1 MNRPY
6 RNKRHEKKEAFH
18 PKRSLGQNFL
28 TDDALFEQLVDL
40 SGVGKDDAV
49 LEIGAGA
56 GGMTKA
62 LSARCRQ
69 VVAIEVDETLLPIL
83 RVSLERCKNVQ
94 LVHGDVL
101 RLNLPEL
108 TAPLGPFH
116 IVANIPY
123 YLTTELMTLLLTSAM
138 PIQSISVMVQKE
150 AAERMVAQPGE
161 DGYGMLAVRAQ
172 YFYAPQIALDVPAC
186 MFTPPPK
193 VDSAFVVMPRREK
206 PPVEVSDEALFFKVA
221 AAAFAMRRKTMENN
235 LIASFRVPREQAQSW
250 LSQCGIPSGARG
262 ETLSLKD
269 FAALSGVLTL
279 PPHSA

>member
-1 MNRPY
+1 MRRPQHG
-6 RNKRHEKKEAFH
+6 KGEFH

-28 TDDALFEQLVDL
+28 TDDTLFEHLVDL

-69 VVAIEVDETLLPIL
+69 VIAIEVDETLLPIL
-83 RVSLERCKNVQ
+83 RVALEKCKNVH

-108 TAPLGPFH
+108 TTPLGPFH

-123 YLTTELMTLLLTSAM
+123 YLTTELMTLLLSGDM
-138 PIQSISVMVQKE
+138 PIQSISLMVQKE
-150 AAERMVAQPGE
+150 AAQRMVAKPGE
-161 DGYGMLAVRAQ
+161 EGYGMLAVRAQ
-172 YFYAPQIALDVPAC
+172 FFYDPQIMLDVPAC

-193 VDSAFVVMPRREK
+193 VDSAFVVMPRREC
-206 PPVEVSDEALFFKVA
+206 PPVEVQDENLFFHVA

-235 LIASFRVPREQAQSW
+235 VIASFRVSREEAKEW
-250 LSQCGIPSGARG
+250 LSQCGIPDGARG
-262 ETLSLKD
+262 ETLSLQD
-269 FAALSGVLTL
+269 FALLSNVL
-279 PPHSA
+279 AKQI

>member
-1 MNRPY
+1 MKRPQHG
-6 RNKRHEKKEAFH
+6 KGEFH
-18 PKRSLGQNFL
+18 HKRSLGQNFL

-83 RVSLERCKNVQ
+83 RVALERCGNVR
-94 LVHGDVL
+94 LVQGDVV

-123 YLTTELMTLLLTSAM
+123 YLTTELMTLLLTSDM
-138 PIQSISVMVQKE
+138 PIQSISLMVQKE
-150 AAERMVAQPGE
+150 AAQRMVARPGE
-161 DGYGMLAVRAQ
+161 EGYGMLAVRAQ
-172 YFYAPQIALDVPAC
+172 YFYDPQIMLDVPAC

-193 VDSAFVVMPRREK
+193 VDSAFVVMPRRK
-206 PPVEVSDEALFFKVA
+206 IPPVEVQDENLFFRVA

-235 LIASFRVPREQAQSW
+235 LIASFRVSREEAKEW
-250 LSQCGIPSGARG
+250 LSQCGIPDGARG
-262 ETLSLKD
+262 ETLSLQD
-269 FAALSGVLTL
+269 FAALSNAMAKLL
-279 PPHSA
+279 

>member
-1 MNRPY
+1 MKRPQHG
-6 RNKRHEKKEAFH
+6 KGEFH
-18 PKRSLGQNFL
+18 HKRSLGQNFL

-40 SGVGKDDAV
+40 SGVGKEDAV
-49 LEIGAGA
+49 LEIGPGA

-83 RVSLERCKNVQ
+83 RVALERCGNVR

-123 YLTTELMTLLLTSAM
+123 YLTTELMTLLLTSDM
-138 PIQSISVMVQKE
+138 PIQSISLMVQKE
-150 AAERMVAQPGE
+150 AAQRMVARPGE
-161 DGYGMLAVRAQ
+161 EGYGMLAVRAQ
-172 YFYAPQIALDVPAC
+172 YFYAPQIMLDVPAC

-193 VDSAFVVMPRREK
+193 VDSAFVVMPRRER
-206 PPVEVSDEALFFKVA
+206 PPVEVQDEALFFRVA

-235 LIASFRVPREQAQSW
+235 LIASFRVSREEAKQW
-250 LSQCGIPSGARG
+250 LSLCDIPDGARG
-262 ETLSLKD
+262 ETLSLHD
-269 FAALSGVLTL
+269 FAALSNVMAKPL
-279 PPHSA
+279 